1 MKEINILGDNRFETY
16 TKTRPGSR
24 AVIIRGDEILLTHE
38 KISGW
43 WLIPGGGIEEGETPE
58 ECCIR
63 EVEEE
68 TGKIVRPVEQ
78 FLTLNEY
85 YEEYKYTGYY
95 FICEITGEGKMHLTE
110 AEERRGVEPEWLPLK
125 DAIEMFSKHESLADV
140 SEEQRGSYLREYT
153 ALCAY
158 MDHLAEKGK

>member
-1 MKEINILGDNRFETY
+1 MITVLKHIQ
-16 TKTRPGSR
+16 RPDPE
-24 AVIIRGDEILLTHE
+24 AELLF
-38 KISGW
+38 
-43 WLIPGGGIEEGETPE
+43 
-58 ECCIR
+58 CIR

-68 TGKIVRPVEQ
+68 TGKIVRPIEQ

-85 YEEYKYTGYY
+85 
-95 FICEITGEGKMHLTE
+95 LTE
-110 AEERRGVEPEWLPLK
+110 AEERRGVVPEWLPLK

-158 MDHLAEKGK
+158 MDYLAEKGK